1 MAECIPEIGVTN
13 YELLFI
19 NLDTSKVDQN
29 PKIGIGSFDDGT
41 VAWGI
46 SVKN

>member
-1 MAECIPEIGVTN
+1 MAACIPELGVTN

-29 PKIGIGSFDDGT
+29 PMLRIGSLDDGT
-41 VAWGI
+41 VPWGI